1 MNSVPK
7 FQQVLWWPDSYQVRT
22 VYIALLSSMNVE
34 KNTVFIITY
43 QMRDLEGKG
52 VYRFVIFIF
61 IGSMTYKYWIP
72 VMSIFGDLM

>member
-7 FQQVLWWPDSYQVRT
+7 FQQVLWWPDSS
-22 VYIALLSSMNVE
+22 IHSCHCPSDSMNVE

-52 VYRFVIFIF
+52 VYRFVISIF

-72 VMSIFGDLM
+72 VMTIFGDLM